1 MEYLNDMADI
11 ESAFNELVVELGKI
25 KDLNNVTESYK
36 EKVTEMGDMIETFLN
51 KSYAIYN
58 ESTLKNKEIETKI
71 ISASSNA
78 QKETEAK
85 IFSALSNTQKEIE
98 TKISKDFKI
107 LSKKL
112 RKNQIVNYLKVI
124 LLLIIT
130 ILLFLNNN

>member
-1 MEYLNDMADI
+1 MADI